1 MDLRPDETVIYF
13 GHPSWRSLKAFYLAG
28 ALIAL
33 VAGSLVWLIFSP
45 FTGIVVFAAI
55 LGATILVGLVRR
67 IFVKYTITSDR
78 LVLERGFLSREI
90 HQTRIDRVQNVN
102 TSQSPVDRLF
112 RVGRVDFDTAGSDG
126 ADLSFEGV
134 DDPPQVAAA
143 VDEAQRL
150 HAERLVRP
158 ADGTGA
164 Q

>member
-1 MDLRPDETVIYF
+1 ML
-13 GHPSWRSLKAFYLAG
+13 HPA
-28 ALIAL
+28 
-33 VAGSLVWLIFSP
+33 
-45 FTGIVVFAAI
+45 
-55 LGATILVGLVRR
+55 
-67 IFVKYTITSDR
+67 
-78 LVLERGFLSREI
+78 
-90 HQTRIDRVQNVN
+90 RIDRVQNVN